1 MVQSKSVLSVSTE
14 MKVGNSGY
22 ENISIE
28 FFGTSVHEYFD
39 HLSWH
44 LVDRKFTEKMSSDV
58 MTESEEEC
66 TGNSNCYVQLQLPTG
81 LHDNA
86 VTDFCNQLDKYWNQK
101 NFFMINFIN
110 ELFEAWFW
118 TLTHTDFWTQTSK
131 NRSVAPPC
139 VWTQNFKCIEN
150 DIGSLSCSKL
160 SFFDVLI

>member
-22 ENISIE
+22 ENINIE

-44 LVDRKFTEKMSSDV
+44 LVDRKFTEKTSPDV
-58 MTESEEEC
+58 MTGSEEEC
-66 TGNSNCYVQLQLPTG
+66 AGSSNCYVQLQLPTG
-81 LHDNA
+81 LHVDA

-110 ELFEAWFW
+110 ELFEA
-118 TLTHTDFWTQTSK
+118 
-131 NRSVAPPC
+131 
-139 VWTQNFKCIEN
+139 
-150 DIGSLSCSKL
+150 
-160 SFFDVLI
+160 